1 MIRSMT
7 AFARVSLAAE
17 GKRWIVEIRS
27 LNQRYFELSLRLP
40 PAMYSFEPQV
50 RQLVQSVMHRGKVT
64 LSISEE
70 GRNGGSLAYEL
81 DPVQVKAYL
90 ASSKKIKA
98 QFKLEGKLTVEEI
111 MRLPGVVKEKPAEEV
126 QPWTWAKLSG
136 FLKKALEKAICHKE
150 EEGAKLDQDFRQRL
164 DKITKTTH
172 RIETLVQGN
181 QKTYFDK
188 LKARLKELLG
198 DEKLDPERLH
208 REVAFLA
215 ERSDITE
222 ETVRMKSHLELFMKW
237 LGRPGEIGRELDF
250 LCQEMNREA
259 NTMASKAQLFEVSQE
274 AIAIKSEI
282 EKIREQVQ
290 NVE

>member
-7 AFARVSLAAE
+7 AFARVSLLVG
-17 GKRWIVEIRS
+17 GKHWVVEIRS

-40 PAMYSFEPQV
+40 PAMYPLESQV
-50 RQLVQSVMHRGKVT
+50 RQLVQSVMRRGKIT
-64 LSISEE
+64 LSIAEE
-70 GRNGGSLAYEL
+70 GRNGESLAYEL
-81 DPVQVKAYL
+81 DQGQVKAYL
-90 ASSKKIKA
+90 ASAKKIKA
-98 QFKLEGKLTVEEI
+98 KFKLEGKLTVEEI
-111 MRLPGVVKEKPAEEV
+111 MRLPGVVKEKAPGEAEIWNW
-126 QPWTWAKLSG
+126 PKLG
-136 FLKKALEKAICHKE
+136 GLLKKVLEKAVCHKE
-150 EEGAKLDQDFRQRL
+150 EEGEKLDKDFRERL
-164 DKITKTTH
+164 DHIAKTTKK
-172 RIETLVQGN
+172 IETLVQGN
-181 QKTYFDK
+181 QKFYFEK
-188 LKARLKELLG
+188 LKSRLKDLLG
-198 DEKLDPERLH
+198 DEKLDPERLY

-222 ETVRMKSHLELFMKW
+222 ETVRMKSHLELFTKW
-237 LGRPGEIGRELDF
+237 LNRQGEIGRELDF

>member
-7 AFARVSLAAE
+7 AFARVSLAAL
-17 GKRWIVEIRS
+17 GKHWAVEIRS

-40 PAMYSFEPQV
+40 PAMYPLEAQV
-50 RQLVQSVMHRGKVT
+50 RQLVQSVMHRGKIS

-70 GRNGGSLAYEL
+70 GRSGESLAYEL
-81 DPVQVKAYL
+81 DQDQVRAYL
-90 ASSKKIKA
+90 ASAKKIKSK
-98 QFKLEGKLTVEEI
+98 FKLEGKLTVEEI
-111 MRLPGVVKEKPAEEV
+111 MRLPGVVKEKAAGDVPA
-126 QPWTWAKLSG
+126 WNWAKLG
-136 FLKKALEKAICHKE
+136 GLLKKALDKAVRHKE
-150 EEGAKLDQDFRQRL
+150 EEGDKLDKDFRQRL
-164 DKITKTTH
+164 DHIVKTVH
-172 RIETLVQGN
+172 KIETLVQGN
-181 QKTYFDK
+181 QKIYFEK
-188 LKARLKELLG
+188 LKNRLHDLLG
-198 DEKLDPERLH
+198 DEKLETDRLY

-222 ETVRMKSHLELFMKW
+222 EMVRMKSHLELFEKW
-237 LGRPGEIGRELDF
+237 LGRQGEIGRELDF

-259 NTMASKAQLFEVSQE
+259 NTMASKAQLFDVSQE

>member
-7 AFARVSLAAE
+7 AFARVSVAVG
-17 GKRWIVEIRS
+17 GKHWVVEVKS

-40 PAMYSFEPQV
+40 PVMYSFESQV
-50 RQLVQSVMHRGKVT
+50 RPLIQSVLRRGKIT

-70 GRNGGSLAYEL
+70 GRKGESLEYEL
-81 DPVQVKAYL
+81 DQDQVKAYL
-90 ASSKKIKA
+90 ASAKKIKA
-98 QFKLEGKLTVEEI
+98 KFKLEGKLTVEEI
-111 MRLPGVVKEKPAEEV
+111 MRLPGVVKEKVAEDPEAWNWV
-126 QPWTWAKLSG
+126 KLSG
-136 FLKKALEKAICHKE
+136 LLKKALDKAICHKE
-150 EEGAKLDQDFRQRL
+150 EEGEKLDKDFRQRL
-164 DKITKTTH
+164 EHIAKTTH
-172 RIETLVQGN
+172 KIETLVKGN
-181 QKTYFDK
+181 QKIYFEK
-188 LKARLKELLG
+188 LKNRLKDLLG
-198 DEKLDPERLH
+198 DEKLDTERLY
-208 REVAFLA
+208 REVALLT

-222 ETVRMKSHLELFMKW
+222 ETVRMKSHLELFEKW
-237 LGRPGEIGRELDF
+237 LGRQGEIGRELDF

>member
-1 MIRSMT
+1 MT
-7 AFARVSLAAE
+7 SFARVSFPGA
-17 GKRWIVEIRS
+17 GKRWIAEIRS

-50 RQLVQSVMHRGKVT
+50 RQLVQSVMRRGKVT

-70 GRNGGSLAYEL
+70 GRPGELLAYEL
-81 DPVQVKAYL
+81 DQDQVRAYL
-90 ASSKKIKA
+90 ASSKKVKTK
-98 QFKLEGKLTVEEI
+98 FHLEGKLTIAEV
-111 MRLPGVVKEKPAEEV
+111 MRLPGVVKEKAPEDV
-126 QPWTWAKLSG
+126 KGWSWPKLSES
-136 FLKKALEKAICHKE
+136 LKKVLEKAVSHKE
-150 EEGAKLDQDFRQRL
+150 EEGEKLDKDFRQRL
-164 DKITKTTH
+164 DHISRTTH
-172 RIETLVQGN
+172 KIETLVKGN
-181 QKTYFDK
+181 QKVYFEK
-188 LKARLKELLG
+188 LKTRLGDLLG
-198 DEKLDPERLH
+198 DEKLDEDRLY

-222 ETVRMKSHLELFMKW
+222 ETVRMKSHLELFEKW
-237 LGRPGEIGRELDF
+237 LDRQGEIGRELDF

-259 NTMASKAQLFEVSQE
+259 NTMTSKAQLFEVSQE